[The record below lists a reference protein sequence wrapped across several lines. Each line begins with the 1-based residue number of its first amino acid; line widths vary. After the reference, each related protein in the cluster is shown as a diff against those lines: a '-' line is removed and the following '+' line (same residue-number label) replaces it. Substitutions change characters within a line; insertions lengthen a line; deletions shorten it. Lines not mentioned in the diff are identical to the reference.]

1 MANALDAIAWKTDYK
16 SGMYIEGDNIIKWD
30 ESALGPKPDTATIQL
45 WITEYDQW
53 QDEQAAIE
61 AAKIAKAQAKLDEIL
76 AKLPTWNAVKTEFGT
91 LKDAIQAATTVAQ
104 LRNAVLDYI
113 NFDKK
118 MGRILYLLARTDG
131 DKDT

>member
-1 MANALDAIAWKTDYK
+1 MAEASDAIVWKIK
-16 SGMYIEGDNIIKWD
+16 NVSGLLMKDNDIIKWPD
-30 ESALGPKPDTATIQL
+30 AAGPRPDSATIQL

-131 DKDT
+131 AEDT

>member
-1 MANALDAIAWKTDYK
+1 MAEASDAIVWKIK
-16 SGMYIEGDNIIKWD
+16 NVSGLLMKDNDIIKWPD
-30 ESALGPKPDTATIQL
+30 AAGPRPDSATIQL

-76 AKLPTWNAVKTEFGT
+76 AKLPTWGEVKVEFGL

-131 DKDT
+131 AEDT

>member
-1 MANALDAIAWKTDYK
+1 MSTAREAIPWKIGNV
-16 SGMYIEGDNIIKWD
+16 SGLYMRDDEIITWPA
-30 ESALGPKPDTATIQL
+30 SLGEKPDDDTIQL

-53 QDEQAAIE
+53 QDKQAAIE
-61 AAKIAKAQAKLDEIL
+61 AAKVAKAQVKLDEIL

-131 DKDT
+131 AEDT